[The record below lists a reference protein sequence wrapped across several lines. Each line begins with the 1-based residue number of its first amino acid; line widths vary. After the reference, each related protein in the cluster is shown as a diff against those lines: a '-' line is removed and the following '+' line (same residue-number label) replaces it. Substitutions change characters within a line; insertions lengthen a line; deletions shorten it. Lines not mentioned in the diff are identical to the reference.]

1 MDQCGSM
8 WFKKKGGVSLDFKMF
23 CAMLYKRISDD
34 YDVPQFVKDLIV
46 MITSVPEGEWGTKKD
61 PSESVSTNT
70 YRNFAKRGISKKSC
84 SSNLL

>member
-1 MDQCGSM
+1 M
-8 WFKKKGGVSLDFKMF
+8 DFKMF

-61 PSESVSTNT
+61 PSESDMYPFYWTKPVKGVL
-70 YRNFAKRGISKKSC
+70 YEIRLCF
-84 SSNLL
+84 